1 LLLLFIIFAPGH
13 NTDNEIILLPEVN
26 EVIEDT
32 IEMLTDLKGV
42 ITQAIE
48 VTTETDTGGMSLL
61 EVIVVDT
68 QKEIIM
74 ITEIIGLNLIQDQ
87 SHHHQL
93 QQTLECETKNQSFLD
108 PLYAFLRKNSDIFIF
123 CILYCSSPSN
133 RLVTGKNVST
143 FITLIISIL
152 ALE

>member
-1 LLLLFIIFAPGH
+1 MPALGH
-13 NTDNEIILLPEVN
+13 NTDNEIILLLEAN

-32 IEMLTDLKGV
+32 IEMLTDLIGV

-68 QKEIIM
+68 QKETIM
-74 ITEIIGLNLIQDQ
+74 ITEIIGLHLIQDQ

-93 QQTLECETKNQSFLD
+93 LPTLECETKNQAFLD

-123 CILYCSSPSN
+123 CILYCSSPST
-133 RLVTGKNVST
+133 RLV
-143 FITLIISIL
+143 
-152 ALE
+152 